1 MGDKAISELIQLVKD
16 NPELEVVPMVDSD
29 IIDDYWGMY
38 KARFTVAKIDE
49 YVISPCINTV
59 IFKSDN
65 DVFGT
70 LEEYFCGADYI
81 ELPDSLNEC
90 RPIYDNL
97 PWKRAIIV
105 YIKPI
110 EERTI

>member
-1 MGDKAISELIQLVKD
+1 MGDKVISELIQLVKD

-29 IIDDYWGMY
+29 IVGDDWAVY
-38 KARFTVAKIDE
+38 AAQLAVAQIDE
-49 YVISPCINTV
+49 YVISPRDNTV
-59 IFKSDN
+59 MFKGDD

-70 LEEYFCGADYI
+70 LEEYFCGADYD
-81 ELPDSLNEC
+81 ELPEDLEGC